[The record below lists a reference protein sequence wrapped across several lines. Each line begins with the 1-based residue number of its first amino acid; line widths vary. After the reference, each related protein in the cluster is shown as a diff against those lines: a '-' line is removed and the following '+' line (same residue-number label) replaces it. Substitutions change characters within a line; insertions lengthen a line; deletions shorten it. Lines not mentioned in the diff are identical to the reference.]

1 MWLRI
6 FLFAGLVLHKVI
18 WEILKRKR
26 DVNNVV
32 RASRPLS
39 SADGTSAPLS
49 AIKRAIKAAK
59 ILLLIF
65 FLIQTLFLNVLPM
78 NNPNPSVRIL
88 GSVLFALGLCT
99 AIAGRVSLGSSWR
112 DLEDG
117 QVLPDQLLV
126 TRGIYRYI
134 RHPIYA
140 GDMFLIIGL
149 EMALQSWLVV
159 LALAIAAIVIRQS
172 LAEEKLLVKSFPE
185 YSQYR
190 ARTKRFL
197 PFLI

>member
-26 DVNNVV
+26 NDDVNRVV
-32 RASRPLS
+32 QQSGAG
-39 SADGTSAPLS
+39 ATSL
-49 AIKRAIKAAK
+49 IKRAIKAAK

-117 QVLPDQLLV
+117 QVLPDQMLV

-149 EMALQSWLVV
+149 EMALQSWLVL

-172 LAEEKLLVKSFPE
+172 LAEERLLLKFFPE